1 MAMHRRAIVQPCLPD
16 FPRCSFPSCNM
27 QASCPMACP
36 VKLYGISSCDTIRKA
51 KTWLENQRIEFE
63 FHDYRK
69 QGLEQQLLQSMISA
83 LGWEVMLNRRGTTW
97 RTLPDTVKDQIDQAS
112 AMRLMLDNPAII
124 KRPLLATANQLH
136 LGFSDRQYQEIFS

>member
-1 MAMHRRAIVQPCLPD
+1 MAH
-16 FPRCSFPSCNM
+16 
-27 QASCPMACP
+27 P
-36 VKLYGISSCDTIRKA
+36 VTLYGISSCDTIRKA
-51 KTWLENQRIEFE
+51 KTWLKNQQIEFE

-69 QGLEQQLLQSMISA
+69 QGLEQKLLESMISV
-83 LGWEVMLNRRGTTW
+83 LGWEAMLNRRGTTW
-97 RTLPDTVKDQIDQAS
+97 RALPDTVKEQIDQTS